1 MVSAKSRIIRVVL
14 GLIFTVAIWYFYESY
29 WALIG
34 LIPIIVGV
42 TGFCPACKF
51 LGRCSL
57 NLKK

>member
-1 MVSAKSRIIRVVL
+1 MVSVKSRIIRVVL
-14 GLIFTVAIWYFYESY
+14 GLAFMAAVWYFYESY

-34 LIPIIVGV
+34 LIPINVGV

-57 NLKK
+57 NLKR

>member
-1 MVSAKSRIIRVVL
+1 MVSVKSRIIRVVL

-51 LGRCSL
+51 LGRCSF